1 MNLGSVL
8 RFAWAGIIK
17 HPQTGGVIPSQRF
30 LIEKMIEPVPRD
42 HAGLVIELG
51 AGTGALTTRLA
62 ARCPRARIVACELNP
77 ELARDAQD
85 SLARAGLGRNVEICA
100 VSAQE
105 LLGDRL
111 ENRAVP
117 PKFIISGIP
126 LGNLGKRRADE
137 TIALVR
143 RALAPD
149 GMYIQFQHS
158 LLDRKRIQ
166 AHFARLRIEPV
177 LLNFPPAV
185 VYYATGRPPR
195 A

>member
-30 LIEKMIEPVPRD
+30 LIDKMIEPVPRD
-42 HAGLVIELG
+42 YTGLVMELG

-62 ARCPRARIVACELNP
+62 ARCPRARIVSCELNP
-77 ELARDAQD
+77 DLARDAKD
-85 SLARAGLGRNVEICA
+85 NLARAGFGRNTEICA

-105 LLGDRL
+105 LLGERL
-111 ENRAVP
+111 EKKAAP
-117 PKFIISGIP
+117 PEFIISGIP

-143 RALAPD
+143 LALAP
-149 GMYIQFQHS
+149 GGLYIQFQHS

-166 AHFARLRIEPV
+166 SHFARLRIVPV
-177 LLNFPPAV
+177 FLNFPPAV
-185 VYYATGRPPR
+185 VYYASGLPQR
-195 A
+195 